1 GIECGNVR
9 SAVQIAEGVVA
20 RIDGAGFESKWAAV
34 RHPPRQRG
42 AQLGAQIFADVQVR
56 DTRSPTKPFEDSA
69 HRKINTHAAHVDGD
83 RSRGL
88 KNIENHVRA
97 HAVSPL
103 NNGTRVYYRG
113 TAEKNLRNRHEQ
125 RGFVDSCEQLIQINA
140 NVVRSRNYFDAD
152 AEPALLVVKVL
163 NRGKL
168 QLDHYNFVARAAK
181 VEAGRNHGLRE
192 RNVLMK

>member
-1 GIECGNVR
+1 M
-9 SAVQIAEGVVA
+9 
-20 RIDGAGFESKWAAV
+20 
-34 RHPPRQRG
+34 
-42 AQLGAQIFADVQVR
+42 
-56 DTRSPTKPFEDSA
+56 
-69 HRKINTHAAHVDGD
+69 
-83 RSRGL
+83 
-88 KNIENHVRA
+88 RA